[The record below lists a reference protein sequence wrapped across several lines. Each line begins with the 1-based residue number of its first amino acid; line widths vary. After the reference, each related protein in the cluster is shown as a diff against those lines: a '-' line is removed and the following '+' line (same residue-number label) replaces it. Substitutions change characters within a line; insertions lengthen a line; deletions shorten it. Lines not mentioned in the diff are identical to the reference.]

1 MSKHHGSC
9 HCGAVTFEVDADLDQ
24 PTACNCSMCR
34 RSGTLLV
41 FVPDGSFHQ
50 LSGEEALKDY
60 QFGKKHIHHLFC
72 TTCGIKPFAW
82 GLDQEGKR
90 MYAVNVR
97 CVDGVDVQ
105 AIEPRWYD
113 GAAL

>member
-1 MSKHHGSC
+1 MAMHRGSC
-9 HCGAVTFEVDADLDQ
+9 HCGAVTFEVDADLNQ
-24 PTACNCSMCR
+24 PTACNCSMCG

-41 FVPDGSFHQ
+41 FVPEGSFRQ

-60 QFGKKHIHHLFC
+60 QFGKQHIHHLFC

-82 GLDQEGKR
+82 GLDKEGNKTF
-90 MYAVNVR
+90 AVNVR

-105 AIEPRWYD
+105 KVEPRWFD
-113 GAAL
+113 GASL